1 MIREYGL
8 EPSLLSNWD
17 NFRYF
22 IEKFGVPQG
31 RLISR
36 FPRDWKRRVYD
47 SLAGCRVMERKRIE
61 EGLVN
66 IDKLLFKRHSQWN
79 NEVMW
84 LDNAEQEH
92 ARKPF
97 HAIIAKTNPRGLTYV
112 LEADTLTDANPL
124 WKTQRCMI
132 IPRSPEAIAG
142 CARTLIQVS
151 KIVKLVDPYF
161 APNALRYRQTLDAIC
176 SCFSLHDSGANFR
189 FEIHVKDG
197 SQSPQ
202 YFQSICLKVLPP
214 LVPNTFQI
222 HVMQWEEIPGG
233 EKLHNR
239 FILTDKGGLSFGVGL
254 DSGEEGHSDEVHLLE
269 EDVSRAR
276 FSQYNIPSTVFGLV
290 NSFSIAGTKTV
301 SAQHAS
307 I

>member
-8 EPSLLSNWD
+8 EPSLLSNWND
-17 NFRYF
+17 FRYF

-36 FPRDWKRRVYD
+36 FPRDWKRCVYE
-47 SLAGCRVMERKRIE
+47 SLVGCGVIERKRIE

-66 IDKLLFKRHSQWN
+66 IDKLLFKRHSEWN

-84 LDNAEQEH
+84 LENAEQEH

-97 HAIIAKTNPRGLTYV
+97 HAIIAKTNPRSLTYV
-112 LEADTLTDANPL
+112 LEADSLTDANPL

-132 IPRSPEAIAG
+132 ITRSPESIAG

-151 KIVKLVDPYF
+151 KIIKLVDPYF
-161 APNALRYRQTLDAIC
+161 APGELRYRQTLDAIC
-176 SCFSLHDSGANFR
+176 SCFSPHASGTHLR

-202 YFQSICLKVLPP
+202 YYQSLCHKVLPP
-214 LVPNTFQI
+214 LVPNTFQV
-222 HVMQWEEIPGG
+222 HVMQWKEISGG

-254 DSGEEGHSDEVHLLE
+254 DSGEEGHSDEVQLLE
-269 EDVSRAR
+269 EDVSRTR
-276 FSQYNIPSTVFGLV
+276 FSQYDIHSSAFGLV
-290 NSFSIAGTKTV
+290 SKFSITGTKRT
-301 SAQHAS
+301 SP
-307 I
+307 